1 MFTEKPSIIDNG
13 AFTNRVQESDKLRIK
28 RDLQTM
34 SMNELL
40 DTAFPTLQPVIENLL
55 YPGIYILAGAPKV
68 GKSFLVAQIAYH
80 ISTGKPLWDLRVQQD
95 TVLYLSLED
104 NYQRLQERVSR
115 MFGVEGTDRLHFCVC
130 AEKLGEGLLPQL
142 DSFVKSYPDTHVII
156 IDTLQKI
163 RLHKETSYHYAE
175 DYDIVG
181 HLKKYADAR
190 GLCILLVHHTRKQQA
205 DDVFEMISGTSG
217 LLGCADGAMILQKK
231 SRSDLEAT
239 LDVVGRDQADQRL
252 YLLKDPEHL
261 TWVLD
266 HMETELW
273 KPPPDPMLDKLS
285 EFLLMKDLSWEG
297 SAAELAESLGGEW
310 EPNILT
316 RRLNVKSGELEKEY
330 GIQYHRK
337 RTRYGCQIYLQM
349 TL

>member
-1 MFTEKPSIIDNG
+1 MFHVNVYSITKELHCSNYDVI
-13 AFTNRVQESDKLRIK
+13 FRL
-28 RDLQTM
+28 DL
-34 SMNELL
+34 N
-40 DTAFPTLQPVIENLL
+40 I
-55 YPGIYILAGAPKV
+55 IILAGAPKV

-252 YLLKDPEHL
+252 YLLKD
-261 TWVLD
+261 
-266 HMETELW
+266 
-273 KPPPDPMLDKLS
+273 
-285 EFLLMKDLSWEG
+285 WEG